1 VTAFLVDEMFS
12 MAVAELLRETY
23 GHDAVHVAE
32 VGLRA
37 ADDSHVAAR
46 ARAED
51 RAVVTENVAD
61 FAGERD
67 LVLVFV
73 RRGIC
78 QPGAGNLPL
87 SRGSSIAG
95 CRTTRTPTSVP
106 TGLEWTKQHSRV
118 STEPDRGRRARV
130 REMRSGT
137 DEGTSDAGY
146 GFSERRQHQPGW
158 LGGGR
163 HGTTRMTRAGTAPA
177 GRGRFK
183 S

>member
-73 RRGIC
+73 LKR
-78 QPGAGNLPL
+78 NLP
-87 SRGSSIAG
+87 A
-95 CRTTRTPTSVP
+95 
-106 TGLEWTKQHSRV
+106 
-118 STEPDRGRRARV
+118 
-130 REMRSGT
+130 
-137 DEGTSDAGY
+137 
-146 GFSERRQHQPGW
+146 
-158 LGGGR
+158 GGGQSAALAR
-163 HGTTRMTRAGTAPA
+163 ILDGWVQDHPDPYLGPHWPRVD
-177 GRGRFK
+177 
-183 S
+183 